1 MRGATAPR
9 AFLRG
14 ASDRGSLLRQPVDLA
29 AGKEEGPYAAAFRGV
44 GGGGGGRVGADGLHV
59 GAFAAGDDTADEG
72 GPGFAQG
79 GSVGRAIEEVGVNAP
94 SEGLGVDAPREGLGA
109 EAGAAGFL
117 QREARGLEQ
126 AGAPEPVG
134 LLAGEDLCGDFSKV
148 GFEASA
154 EG

>member
-1 MRGATAPR
+1 MR
-9 AFLRG
+9 
-14 ASDRGSLLRQPVDLA
+14 
-29 AGKEEGPYAAAFRGV
+29 
-44 GGGGGGRVGADGLHV
+44 
-59 GAFAAGDDTADEG
+59 AFAAGDDTADEG

-79 GSVGRAIEEVGVNAP
+79 GSAGRAIEEVGVNTP
-94 SEGLGVDAPREGLGA
+94 GEGLGVDAPREGLGA